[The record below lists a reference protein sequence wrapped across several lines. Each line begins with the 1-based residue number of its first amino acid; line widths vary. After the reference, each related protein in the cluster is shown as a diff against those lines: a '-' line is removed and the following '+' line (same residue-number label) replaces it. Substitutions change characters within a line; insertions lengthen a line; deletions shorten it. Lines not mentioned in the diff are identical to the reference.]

1 LPSLGYVGIS
11 SEGEDMKNSVTRGPL
26 LIVAAFL
33 FTALPVSAQEAGYD
47 PDLLEG
53 LIEDDSS
60 ASTPETAAPAA
71 VKRLKPQPQKAK
83 RLQART
89 LWLPVRMPTAKKA
102 PAKKAK
108 SNILTE
114 AFRSTNPKTPL

>member
-1 LPSLGYVGIS
+1 
-11 SEGEDMKNSVTRGPL
+11 MKNSVTRGPL

-71 VKRLKPQPQKAK
+71 V
-83 RLQART
+83 
-89 LWLPVRMPTAKKA
+89 
-102 PAKKAK
+102 
-108 SNILTE
+108 E
-114 AFRSTNPKTPL
+114 DG